1 MTDTPVLFARYS
13 LPRKRIGRKLLVKF
27 GQSDSALVRSAKLQ
41 TRGILENTGSRN
53 PGIPAGGWCSEE
65 ACLFFLET
73 GMVWGGM
80 GITFYER
87 QQGEVLLSR
96 SGESLGFREKY
107 LGRHLCGEQAR

>member
-1 MTDTPVLFARYS
+1 
-13 LPRKRIGRKLLVKF
+13 
-27 GQSDSALVRSAKLQ
+27 
-41 TRGILENTGSRN
+41 
-53 PGIPAGGWCSEE
+53 
-65 ACLFFLET
+65 
-73 GMVWGGM
+73 MVWGGM